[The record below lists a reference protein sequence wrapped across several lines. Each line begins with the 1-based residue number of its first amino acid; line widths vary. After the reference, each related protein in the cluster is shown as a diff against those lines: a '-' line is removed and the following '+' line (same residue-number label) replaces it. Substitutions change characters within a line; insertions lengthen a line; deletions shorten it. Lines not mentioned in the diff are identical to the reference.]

1 MKKLWFFTILV
12 LLQVSFETP
21 KAQAQQSPADKR
33 ITFAAEGITL
43 RDAFAQLE
51 HVSGMSISYNNSLLN
66 DKKIVQINKAERS
79 VQETLTLLLRGS
91 LFTFKLSGKNN
102 ILIVKR
108 GADRGRI
115 SGRIVD
121 ESGQPLPG
129 ASVRVPGT
137 QAYAQAEN
145 DGTYKL
151 DIVPGSYTVEYS
163 FISFETLKKEKVNV
177 VLGQATPLNVTLK
190 VSTNDLQEVVVTAL
204 GIKRESKSLG
214 YSATTISGGQLTNAI
229 SNNWTDALSGKVA
242 GLNLVRSNG
251 GPQGSNQ
258 IILRGE
264 NNLTGDNSALI
275 VVDGVVINQG
285 SGRSTSYGEK
295 GYLATETP
303 VDFGSGLNDINPED
317 IESVTVLKGPG
328 AAALYGQRGA
338 NGAIIVTT
346 KSGVSR
352 KGIGVTFN
360 SNTSFESV
368 NRWPDLQYEY
378 GQGTDGDNYYSYDAS
393 ADGASTRSTSSAW
406 GPKFNGQQYFQYDPV
421 THKQNTVRTPWVP
434 YVNDSRK
441 FFDTGRTL
449 TNSITLDG
457 GNANTSA
464 RFSATNVNNEWII
477 PNTGYKRTSAALSVS
492 TKITDKLQLSAKVNY
507 NRNTSDNL
515 PSTGYNNQSIMYWYM
530 FWEPNAPV
538 SWLKDYWLPGQQNIK
553 QSYPFSSFPDNPYL
567 IANEMLNGAR
577 RNVVTGNVSA
587 TYKFSDAL
595 SLMIRTSV
603 DMSNEQRSQQRPFD
617 TEKFNKGM
625 FRSQSIYSQE
635 LNSDFLLKYTKKV
648 SKDIEISASAGGST
662 LKNTYDKSDLRAD
675 SLSYAGVYS
684 LANAAGVVVPL
695 PYKSQYAINSF
706 YGLLTA
712 SYKDFLFLDVTGRND
727 WNSVLA
733 TANSTSNV
741 SFFYPSVNGSLIL
754 SELFKLPKAISYAKL
769 RASVAGVG
777 SGGNDAYRTSYSY
790 NPVPNYDGGLANP
803 TSLANPLLESL
814 YTTSYEVG
822 TEMRFLKNRIGL
834 DLTLYKGNTKS
845 QILTSTVDAASGYT
859 TALVNAGLV
868 RNKGIEIAMNGTPLQ
883 SRTGLNWTI
892 NGTFAANRNQII
904 ELTDELNQLILQN
917 GPGGRGAIIAKPGGS
932 MGDLYGRGY
941 ERAPDGQIIY
951 DTNGYPKLTAD
962 SKYIGN
968 TNPQWKASIGNT
980 FKYKQFSVNFLIDAQ
995 YGGVGYSLTAAV
1007 MAEQGKTKNTLPGR
1021 YNGIIG
1027 NGVQQNA
1034 DGSFR
1039 PNDVVSKDAAVYY
1052 NAHFGR
1058 DNVEGATYSTD
1069 FLKLREARFDYALSP
1084 KLVSRLGLQRAS
1096 FGVYGR
1102 DLFMVTTWPGFDPEF
1117 GTLNGSEINKGF
1129 EYGQFPSTRSIG
1141 LNVVIGL

>member
-1 MKKLWFFTILV
+1 MKKLWLFTILV
-12 LLQVSFETP
+12 LLQVSLQMRT
-21 KAQAQQSPADKR
+21 ANAQQSPADKR
-33 ITFAAEGITL
+33 ISFAAEGITL
-43 RDAFAQLE
+43 RDAFSQLE
-51 HVSGMSISYNNSLLN
+51 RSAGLSISYNNTELN
-66 DKKIVQINKAERS
+66 DKKIVQLNKAERT
-79 VQETLTLLLRGS
+79 VKETLDLLLRGT
-91 LFTFKLSGKNN
+91 LFSYKLSGKN
-102 ILIVKR
+102 ILIVKK

-115 SGRIVD
+115 SGKIID

-129 ASVRVPGT
+129 ASIRIPGT
-137 QAYAQAEN
+137 QLYAQTDN

-151 DIVPGSYTVEYS
+151 DVVPGTYTVEYS
-163 FISFETLKKEKVNV
+163 FISYATVKRENVNV
-177 VLGQATPLNVTLK
+177 VLGKATPLSVTLK
-190 VSTNDLQEVVVTAL
+190 PSDNNLQEVVVTAL
-204 GIKRESKSLG
+204 GIKRDAKALG
-214 YSATTISGGQLTNAI
+214 YSATTLGGEQLTNAI

-285 SGRSTSYGEK
+285 SGRSTGYGEK

-338 NGAIIVTT
+338 NGAIVVTT
-346 KSGVSR
+346 KSGQSR
-352 KGIGVTFN
+352 KGLGISFN
-360 SNTSFESV
+360 SNTSFQSV
-368 NRWPDLQYEY
+368 NQWPDLQYEY

-406 GPKFNGQQYFQYDPV
+406 GPRFNGQQYFQYDPL
-421 THKQNTVRTPWVP
+421 THKQGTTRTPWVP
-434 YVNDSRK
+434 YVNDARN

-457 GNANTSA
+457 GNQNTSA
-464 RFSATNVNNEWII
+464 RFSATNVDNTWII
-477 PNTGYKRTSAALSVS
+477 PNTGYKRTSAALSVN
-492 TKITDKLQLSAKVNY
+492 TKINDRLTLSAKVNY

-530 FWEPNAPV
+530 FWQPNAKT
-538 SWLKDYWLPGQQNIK
+538 SWLEDYWLPGQENIK

-567 IANEMLNGAR
+567 IANEMLNASR
-577 RNVVTGNVSA
+577 RNVITGNVSA
-587 TYKFSDAL
+587 TYKFTDDL
-595 SLMIRTSV
+595 SLTVRTSL

-625 FRSQSIYSQE
+625 FRSQSVFSQE
-635 LNSDFLLKYTKKV
+635 LNSDFLLQYKKKLG
-648 SKDIEISASAGGST
+648 KDIQISASAGGAM
-662 LKNTYDKSDLRAD
+662 LKNTYDRSDLRAD

-684 LANAAGVVVPL
+684 LANSAGVVAAL
-695 PYKSQYAINSF
+695 PYKSQYNINSF
-706 YGLLTA
+706 YGLLAA

-733 TANSTSNV
+733 TPRSTSNV

-754 SELFKLPKAISYAKL
+754 SELFKLPKVISYAKL
-769 RASVAGVG
+769 RASIAGVG
-777 SGGNDAYRTSYSY
+777 SGENNAYKTSYTY
-790 NPVPNYDGGLANP
+790 NTLPLFGGGLANP
-803 TSLANPLLESL
+803 TSLANPGLESL
-814 YTTSYEVG
+814 YTTSYEIG
-822 TEMRFLKNRIGL
+822 TETRLFNSRLGF
-834 DLTLYKGNTKS
+834 DLTFYKSNTKS
-845 QILTSTVDAASGYT
+845 QILTSTVDASSGYT
-859 TALVNAGLV
+859 SAVVNAGLV
-868 RNKGIEIAMNGTPLQ
+868 RNKGIELAMNGSPIQ
-883 SRTGLNWTI
+883 SRNGFNWTI
-892 NGTFAANRNQII
+892 NGTFAANRNEIV
-904 ELTDELNQLILQN
+904 ELTDELSQLILQN
-917 GPGGRGAIIAKPGGS
+917 GPGGRGSIVALPGGS

-941 ERAPDGQIIY
+941 DRSPEGQIIY
-951 DTNGYPKLTAD
+951 NNNGYPVLTTD

-980 FKYKQFSVNFLIDAQ
+980 FRYKQWSMNFLFDAQ

-1007 MAEQGKTKNTLPGR
+1007 MAEQGKTTNTLPGR

-1027 NGVQQNA
+1027 NGVQRNA
-1034 DGSFR
+1034 DGTFR
-1039 PNDVVSKDAAVYY
+1039 PNDVIAKDIAVYY
-1052 NAHFGR
+1052 NAHYGR

-1069 FLKLREARFDYALSP
+1069 FLKLREARLDYTLAP
-1084 KLVSRLGLQRAS
+1084 KLLRRLGLQKGS
-1096 FGVYGR
+1096 IGVYGR
-1102 DLFMVTTWPGFDPEF
+1102 DLFMVSSWPAFDPEF
-1117 GTLNGSEINKGF
+1117 GTLNSAEINKGF

-1141 LNVVIGL
+1141 LNVIIGL